1 MKSGSNRFA
10 NMMTII
16 VSDVIKLRIAPDEIA
31 LFFRDTPVFVSCDPG
46 SFSIKQINSDEV
58 IMTIGRYFVRIH
70 RSDLSNAVAVVAEGP
85 IINAVNTALSTYNVY
100 PKGKSPD
107 V

>member
-16 VSDVIKLRIAPDEIA
+16 VSDIIKLRIAPDEIA
-31 LFFRDTPVFVSCDPG
+31 LFFRDEPVFVSCDPG
-46 SFSIKQINSDEV
+46 SFSIKQINGDEV
-58 IMTIGRYFVRIH
+58 IVIVGRYFVRVH
-70 RSDLSNAVAVVAEGP
+70 RNDLSHAVAVVAEGP
-85 IINAVNTALSTYNVY
+85 IINAVTTALSTYNIY
-100 PKGKSPD
+100 PKGKSLD